1 MDKLPSLKNFIQE
14 IYQIWISEKP
24 NQLAAALAYFGMFSF
39 AAVIYLA
46 LSISRHFYQRSGCRR
61 AILHTH

>member
-1 MDKLPSLKNFIQE
+1 VGKLHFFKDFLRE

-39 AAVIYLA
+39 V
-46 LSISRHFYQRSGCRR
+46 G
-61 AILHTH
+61 